1 MISDIYYLI
10 KSTSKHIVH
19 SPDYDKDLYNALL
32 RVKKQS
38 PFNEPFVKGVV
49 FEFTR
54 LTGKNLAID
63 MLAEKALNHTGGII
77 KCKRK
82 KKITSNRY
90 SILRGFLF
98 KNMIEAD
105 QFLDDMS
112 PADLSYY
119 IENMKLM
126 DYTTFI
132 KRHIGS
138 LCKSNNSELLFF
150 SFDKAFSEKIDIN
163 KNFKKL
169 LFMSMYNA
177 IEPDDKGKIKQ
188 KNLDF
193 LGDYFECLARYIVS
207 DPEELNNEIKNAEHM
222 FYNDTPDESSSA
234 LLEAMLNQKMYKNN
248 VSLVNHMLNIKYEQ
262 LVLKKAAE
270 QNITNM
276 SNTQKKRL

>member
-1 MISDIYYLI
+1 MISDTYYLI
-10 KSTSKHIVH
+10 KATAKYIVH
-19 SPDYDKDLYNALL
+19 SPAYDRDIYNALI
-32 RVKKQS
+32 RVQKES
-38 PFNEPFVKGVV
+38 TMNEPFVEGVT
-49 FEFTR
+49 FEFKR
-54 LTGKNLAID
+54 LTGKHIAMD
-63 MLAEKALNHTGGII
+63 MLAEKSVEHIGNVI
-77 KCKRK
+77 KYKRK
-82 KKITSNRY
+82 KKITSNKY
-90 SILRGFLF
+90 SILRSFLF
-98 KNMIEAD
+98 KNMVETD
-105 QFLDDMS
+105 QFLNDMS
-112 PADLSYY
+112 TVDLSYY

-126 DYTTFI
+126 NYPTFI

-188 KNLDF
+188 KSLDF

-222 FYNDTPDESSSA
+222 FYNDTPDESSFA
-234 LLEAMLNQKMYKNN
+234 LLEAMLNQQMYKNN

-262 LVLKKAAE
+262 LVLRKTAE
-270 QNITNM
+270 QNITRM
-276 SNTQKKRL
+276 SNKQKKRL